1 MIVRRWPP
9 ANVQGGVPGRRVG
22 ECRRARNPLHTHCTT
37 LLLPG
42 RGCPG
47 PPVPTAVLTDRA
59 ESMSDA
65 AEQDREFI
73 ERAVSRSE
81 AFLVDADDGTDV
93 GVVDKVRLDHE
104 GRVSRIDVRS
114 GWFGRRLHLFG
125 IDDVVA
131 VFPPERLLV
140 VSSPPWLGP
149 LNRRAVPR
157 KGTRCEPRD
166 CGACAG
172 ACLRRNRR

>member
-1 MIVRRWPP
+1 M
-9 ANVQGGVPGRRVG
+9 
-22 ECRRARNPLHTHCTT
+22 
-37 LLLPG
+37 
-42 RGCPG
+42 
-47 PPVPTAVLTDRA
+47 LTDRA
-59 ESMSDA
+59 ETMSDA

-73 ERAVSRSE
+73 ERAGSRSE

-104 GRVSRIDVRS
+104 GRVSRIDVRG

-140 VSSPPWLGP
+140 VSSASVARPTQPAGGP
-149 LNRRAVPR
+149 ADGDEEV
-157 KGTRCEPRD
+157 
-166 CGACAG
+166 
-172 ACLRRNRR
+172 